1 METTIRT
8 CTSES
13 VSSLEPVNA
22 AACDKVP
29 GMAGGGGGGV
39 GSLDEIITL
48 NPKPQTA

>member
-1 METTIRT
+1 MITGPTMETTIRT

-29 GMAGGGGGGV
+29 GMAGGGGGGGLV
-39 GSLDEIITL
+39 
-48 NPKPQTA
+48 A